1 MKLIVLARYTGRVA
15 PRTPAIPH
23 GPGSR
28 ETGPSYYRSTV
39 ASNVTTT
46 DSLGGVVL
54 AGGYS
59 TRFGEADKAVADLAG
74 TPMIRRVVDRLASV
88 TDEIVVNCRED
99 QVDAIHEALAGC
111 DASTRIATDP
121 VPDQGPLA
129 GIRVG
134 LETVDREYAAVVA
147 CDMPFVDPALFELLY
162 ERARCRDGAVVQL
175 EDEWYQTTQAVY
187 RADAMADA
195 CAEALEDGN
204 GRILAA
210 LEKLDYA
217 VVDEDDL
224 EGISGETFESIDTQ
238 KALREAE
245 SRLEE

>member
-1 MKLIVLARYTGRVA
+1 M
-15 PRTPAIPH
+15 
-23 GPGSR
+23 
-28 ETGPSYYRSTV
+28 
-39 ASNVTTT
+39 TTT

-99 QVDAIHEALAGC
+99 QVDAIRDALAGC
-111 DASTRIATDP
+111 EASTRIATDP

-162 ERARCRDGAVVQL
+162 DRARGRDGAVVQL

-195 CAEALEDGN
+195 CAEALEDGD

-238 KALREAE
+238 EALREAE